1 MPRRPKVHC
10 LKKGRSLLSLCGMSK
25 ITLKPDRFAQ
35 IPEAD
40 RCKVC
45 YQINSGRPG
54 KGRSRS
60 VDVYQ
65 VVRIKNPSEWV
76 VAWLDSLS
84 RDERSTEVAK
94 VLDTFCK
101 NIGEIR

>member
-1 MPRRPKVHC
+1 MPRPSKVHC

-25 ITLKPDRFAQ
+25 ISLKPDRFAD

-45 YQINSGRPG
+45 EQINSGKPG

-60 VDVYQ
+60 EHRYR
-65 VVRIKNPSEWV
+65 VVRLKDPSDAV
-76 VAWLDSLS
+76 DAWLDSLS
-84 RDERSTEVAK
+84 ESERSTEVAK
-94 VLDTFCK
+94 SLDTFC
-101 NIGEIR
+101 RTL